1 MRDEK
6 AKPVQRGYGEEIL
19 GGWGMKTIKG
29 KLLSLLLA
37 LTFILLFAASM
48 VSALAAGGGTF
59 GSALGVGA
67 LTAVVGTVIV
77 GVVAGVVFNRALA
90 PMTQLKLF
98 AAGDFREQGGLVR
111 QSGVADGFKNEM
123 EEINQAAQTVRSRV
137 RETIVGTNE
146 EAADIEKTASQAY
159 SEMAELNNTIDEM
172 DQVMEKLI
180 DKVREAAD
188 VTQTISQASAEIGT
202 AVTDVSNKS
211 SESAGASKE
220 ITQRADVLYETTI
233 TAKKQAS
240 VIYHSAEDELE
251 GALKEVEKIEQIK
264 ELSQEIGGIANQTN
278 LIALNA
284 AIEAARAGEAG
295 RGFGVVAD
303 EVRSLAEHSQGTVDK
318 IQKVID
324 EVVDSVVD
332 LKASS
337 EKLLNFMKDHVI
349 GDYHAMVDTAEQYQ
363 KDAAFFNGIAADLG
377 TSAEMMGAAVEEML
391 ASLQAVTELNAV
403 IVDDVRDVGTAMQNS
418 NVGCE
423 EILRKMSILERSSR
437 SLQEIVSGFTV

>member
-1 MRDEK
+1 
-6 AKPVQRGYGEEIL
+6 
-19 GGWGMKTIKG
+19 MKTIKG
-29 KLLSLLLA
+29 KLLAFLLA

-48 VSALAAGGGTF
+48 VSVLMAGGGTI
-59 GSALGVGA
+59 GGALGMGVIM
-67 LTAVVGTVIV
+67 AVVGTVIV
-77 GVVAGVVFNRALA
+77 GLVAGAVFNKVLA
-90 PMTQLKLF
+90 PMSQLKLF
-98 AAGDFREQGGLVR
+98 AAGDFREQGKSAG
-111 QSGVADGFKNEM
+111 QSGVAEGFKDEM
-123 EEINQAAQTVRSRV
+123 EEVSQAAQTVRSRV
-137 RETIVGTNE
+137 RETIIGTNE

-202 AVTDVSNKS
+202 AVTDVANKS

-220 ITQRADVLYETTI
+220 ITGRADVLYETTI

-240 VIYHSAEDELE
+240 VIYHNAEDELE
-251 GALKEVEKIEQIK
+251 SALKEVEKIEQIK
-264 ELSQEIGGIANQTN
+264 ELSQEIGGIAGQTN

-295 RGFGVVAD
+295 KGFAVVAD

-324 EVVDSVVD
+324 EVVGSVVA
-332 LKASS
+332 LKASA

-349 GDYHAMVDTAEQYQ
+349 GDYHSMVDTAEQYQ

-377 TSAEMMGAAVEEML
+377 TSAETMGAAVEEML
-391 ASLQAVTELNAV
+391 ASLQSVTELNAV
-403 IVDDVRDVGTAMQNS
+403 VVDDVRDVATAMQNS

-423 EILRKMSILERSSR
+423 EILRKMAILERSSR
-437 SLQEIVSGFTV
+437 SLQEIMSGFTV